1 MSKKNRGFVRVIAG
15 LWRGRQV
22 SFPGNDSIRPTP
34 DRVRETIFNW
44 LRQDI
49 AGAMVLDLY
58 SGTGI
63 LGIEALSRG
72 ASHVKFV
79 DNNKNSI
86 ISIEAHLQKFGAAE
100 QSSFLCQSA
109 LGVTPFLSEDKFDL
123 IFLDPP
129 YGSGLLQQTL
139 DMLLQSNCL
148 KPETIFYCEKGR
160 RDEFVLE
167 DHWNVLK
174 HKKYG
179 AVEVFLLRQKGVD
192 NE

>member
-1 MSKKNRGFVRVIAG
+1 MSKKNRGSVRIVAG

-34 DRVRETIFNW
+34 DRVRETLFNW
-44 LRQDI
+44 LREDI

-63 LGIEALSRG
+63 LGIEAISRG

-86 ISIEAHLQKFGAAE
+86 INIEAHLQKFGAAE
-100 QSSFLCQSA
+100 QASFLCQSA

-160 RDEFVLE
+160 RDEFVLD
-167 DHWNVLK
+167 DHWDVLK

-179 AVEVFLLRQKGVD
+179 AVEVMLLQQKGAS
-192 NE
+192 NG

>member
-15 LWRGRQV
+15 LWRGRYV
-22 SFPGNDSIRPTP
+22 SLPDNDSIRPTP
-34 DRVRETIFNW
+34 DRVRETLFNW
-44 LRQDI
+44 LREDI
-49 AGAMVLDLY
+49 AGAIVLDLY

-72 ASHVKFV
+72 ASHVKFIDV
-79 DNNKNSI
+79 DKKSI
-86 ISIEAHLQKFGAAE
+86 DNIGAYLQKFGAAE
-100 QSSFLCQSA
+100 QASFLCQSA

-160 RDEFVLE
+160 RDEFVLD
-167 DHWNVLK
+167 DHWDVLK

-179 AVEVFLLRQKGVD
+179 AVEVMLLQQKGASND
-192 NE
+192 